1 MQLTRWTPRH
11 RFENRNTLFPGL
23 MDEFFAPLAGNC
35 AVQTSNFVPSVDVF
49 EKDDTIFFEAE
60 LPGFKKEDIGVD
72 VKGKLV
78 TLRGERVEEKKVEG
92 ENALRKE
99 RKYGKFERSFQLGFE
114 ADSDSVK
121 ASYKDGIL
129 TVEISKPQEQ
139 KVKQIEIH

>member
-11 RFENRNTLFPGL
+11 RFENRNNLFPGM
-23 MDEFFAPLAGNC
+23 MDEFFTPFDGNC
-35 AVQTSNFVPSVDVF
+35 VAQTSNFVPSVDVF

-78 TLRGERVEEKKVEG
+78 TLRGERVKEKIEG
-92 ENALRKE
+92 ENRLRKE

-121 ASYKDGIL
+121 ASYKDGVL

-139 KVKQIEIH
+139 KLKQIEIH

>member
-11 RFENRNTLFPGL
+11 KFENRHNLFPGS
-23 MDEFFAPLAGNC
+23 MDEFFAPFAGNC
-35 AVQTSNFVPSVDVF
+35 SAQTSSFVPSVDVY

-78 TLRGERVEEKKVEG
+78 TLRGERLEKKVEG

-99 RKYGKFERSFQLGFE
+99 RKYGKFERSFQLVFE

-121 ASYKDGIL
+121 ASYENGIL